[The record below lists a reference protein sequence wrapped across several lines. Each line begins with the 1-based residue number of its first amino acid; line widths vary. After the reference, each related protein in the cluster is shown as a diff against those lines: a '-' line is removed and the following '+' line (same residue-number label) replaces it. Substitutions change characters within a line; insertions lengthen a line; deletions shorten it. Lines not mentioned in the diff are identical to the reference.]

1 MRGDLPRAGAWLLL
15 TLLVMSA
22 IPAGAHSRLAETAD
36 AAGALSSSPPTT
48 SSKAHETA
56 PVASQATTPYVTRA
70 GEQEA
75 GSYHQLRRLSTVTAN
90 NWAEMKDLCEAGGND
105 VTHVTLSESS
115 FDASSYPGQIDFSG
129 KSCIIWGSGQ
139 TFDLGGAGRFAYGH
153 GSGSSLELHGLI
165 IKNGRVDGASGEVSI
180 F

>member
-105 VTHVTLSESS
+105 VTLSESS